1 MKRAKWVLLSM
12 LASGGVL
19 LAQGCLGAFWQG
31 LSQGWPDNRW
41 LNLAVDVVKEAAAG
55 V

>member
-1 MKRAKWVLLSM
+1 MKRAKWLLLS
-12 LASGGVL
+12 LLSGGGVL
-19 LAQGCLGAFWQG
+19 LAQGCLGPFLQG
-31 LSQGWPDNRW
+31 LVQGWPENRW